1 MVSEVVGMGIFS
13 KKQATE
19 PSPAPEIGAK
29 AEPKISQEYERFEF
43 NLTDKMI
50 RVEID
55 GDDAFVGFGEVKS
68 DGDRIKIVSS
78 GRILIAEVGKRGKAY
93 KELEPLVGKQFES
106 VVIKPKTGEYGDYYR
121 VTVKVKGATV
131 VTME

>member
-1 MVSEVVGMGIFS
+1 MGIFS
-13 KKQATE
+13 KKQAAE

-43 NLTDKMI
+43 NLTDKML
-50 RVEID
+50 RVEIE
-55 GDDAFVGFGEVKS
+55 GDDAFIRFGDITS
-68 DGDRIKIVSS
+68 DGDHIKIVSS
-78 GRILIAEVGKRGKAY
+78 GRVLIAEVGKRGKAY

-121 VTVKVKGATV
+121 VTIKFKGAVTV
-131 VTME
+131 TVE

>member
-1 MVSEVVGMGIFS
+1 MGIFN

-19 PSPAPEIGAK
+19 PSPTLGIGAK
-29 AEPKISQEYERFEF
+29 AEPAVSQEYKTFSF

-68 DGDRIKIVSS
+68 DGEHIKIASS
-78 GRILIAEVGKRGKAY
+78 GRVLIAEVGKRDKAY

-121 VTVKVKGATV
+121 VTIKVKGATV

>member
-1 MVSEVVGMGIFS
+1 MGIFN

-19 PSPAPEIGAK
+19 LSPAPEIGAK
-29 AEPKISQEYERFEF
+29 TEPAVSQEYKTFNF

-55 GDDAFVGFGEVKS
+55 GDDAFIRYGDITS
-68 DGDRIKIVSS
+68 DGDHIKIVSS
-78 GRILIAEVGKRGKAY
+78 GRVLIAEVGKRGKAY

>member
-1 MVSEVVGMGIFS
+1 MSIFN

-43 NLTDKMI
+43 NLTDKML
-50 RVEID
+50 RVEIE
-55 GDDAFVGFGEVKS
+55 GDDAFIRFGDITS
-68 DGDRIKIVSS
+68 DGDHIKIVSS
-78 GRILIAEVGKRGKAY
+78 GRVLIAEVGKRGKAY

-121 VTVKVKGATV
+121 VTIKFKGAVTV
-131 VTME
+131 TVE

>member
-1 MVSEVVGMGIFS
+1 MGIFN

-19 PSPAPEIGAK
+19 PSPAPEISAK
-29 AEPKISQEYERFEF
+29 AEPAVSQEYKTFSF

-93 KELEPLVGKQFES
+93 KELEPLVGKRFES

>member
-1 MVSEVVGMGIFS
+1 MGIFS

-19 PSPAPEIGAK
+19 PIPAPEIGAK
-29 AEPKISQEYERFEF
+29 AESAVSQEYKTFSF

-68 DGDRIKIVSS
+68 DGDRFKIVSS

-93 KELEPLVGKQFES
+93 KELEPLAGKQFES